1 MKYWL
6 CKEDKELFIM
16 KGSKEEIEDAC
27 MSYNAVIIKQLTKNE
42 YKSYKGEWII
52 ISSYIINMLY
62 NFTFVCFEEVD
73 RVFLP
78 PSRDRLLYPNFT
90 FAEVRHYG

>member
-16 KGSKEEIEDAC
+16 KGREEIVEDAC

-42 YKSYKGEWII
+42 YKSYKGE
-52 ISSYIINMLY
+52 
-62 NFTFVCFEEVD
+62 
-73 RVFLP
+73 
-78 PSRDRLLYPNFT
+78 
-90 FAEVRHYG
+90 